1 MKLRDVDPEE
11 LYPGY
16 NISVPV
22 DHFHNDS
29 RYEPHS
35 DETFNLRYFFD
46 AQYYKPGGPVI
57 VLQSGETD
65 ASGRL
70 PFLQKGIVA
79 ILAQATN
86 GVGVVLEHRY
96 YGTSLPT
103 SNLSTENFRFLTTDQ
118 AVADQAYFSSNIVF
132 PGLEHLNLTAS
143 ATAHIA
149 YGGSYAG
156 AIVAFLRKLY
166 PEATWGAISSSGV
179 TEAIY
184 DYWQYYEPVR
194 QYAPS
199 DCVATQAKLINFM
212 DNILQKNDSKEVQQL
227 KSAFGLENMTY
238 SDDFAQ
244 VASGGIGYWQSNNWD
259 PAVGSPGFGYYC
271 GNITSDELLW
281 PHYAN
286 QSLTAAALIEA
297 GGWGN
302 ESESLTNRA
311 LNWFAWTNNE
321 NVPGCEDSLD
331 ECYGYHNSSATK
343 YTDKDNS
350 NYDSLSWNYQI
361 CTEYGYFQTGSGVP
375 EDQLPLVSRL
385 LTLEYL
391 TLVCGYA
398 FNITTPPDLEA
409 VNKYGGFNISYP
421 RLAIIGGEADPWR
434 PASPLAT
441 LDVPD
446 RLNDTSTGSE
456 PIILIPEGVHHWEE
470 NGLFANETTA
480 ELPPP
485 AVVDAQRE
493 LVQAVQLWLA
503 EWQQTHV

>member
-1 MKLRDVDPEE
+1 M
-11 LYPGY
+11 
-16 NISVPV
+16 
-22 DHFHNDS
+22 
-29 RYEPHS
+29 
-35 DETFNLRYFFD
+35 
-46 AQYYKPGGPVI
+46 
-57 VLQSGETD
+57 
-65 ASGRL
+65 
-70 PFLQKGIVA
+70 A